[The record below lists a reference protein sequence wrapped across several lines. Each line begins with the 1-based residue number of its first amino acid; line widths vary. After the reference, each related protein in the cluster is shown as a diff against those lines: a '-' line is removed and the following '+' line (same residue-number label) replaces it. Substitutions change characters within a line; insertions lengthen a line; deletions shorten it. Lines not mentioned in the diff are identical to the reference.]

1 MSDIQ
6 TNNTVVD
13 KQKQAATEAQ
23 QKATLDNIQGLQDM
37 EKKLYVELEVEAASR
52 NPDLSQQQA
61 TIAEVNKLSEMRVN
75 LYEQLRDNYKYL
87 SDNVAET
94 RDNLVNQTAVTNIV
108 EGELNNAKKQLRQLD
123 DAKYNKLRMVEINTY
138 EAKRIAAYKNMMSIV
153 ALMCV
158 PLIIV
163 TVLYNNDLL
172 NDTLAVIL
180 FSLIVIGT
188 GSYLAYLAIDISMR
202 DNMNFD
208 EYEFAF
214 DKAAVADRIN
224 SSSSSSDT
232 QANTGA
238 SGMVMGSCS
247 GESCCAE
254 GTKWS
259 STENKCVTNSGET
272 LGENKD
278 SGASA
283 VMSGNASDGAA
294 NGALT
299 SGSEQVM
306 KAQAETTEKSEGFT
320 QLFRSKNNILQS
332 VFNSNKVNI
341 ANNSSRNFIQP
352 YGTDETQFASV

>member
-6 TNNTVVD
+6 TNNAGAEQ
-13 KQKQAATEAQ
+13 QKQAATEAQ
-23 QKATLDNIQGLQDM
+23 QKTTLDNIQGLQDM
-37 EKKLYVELEVEAASR
+37 EKRLYVELEVDAASR
-52 NPDLSQQQA
+52 NPDVSQQQA
-61 TIAEVNKLSEMRVN
+61 TIDQVNKLSQMRVN

-94 RDNLVNQTAVTNIV
+94 RDNLVNQTAVTKIV

-138 EAKRIAAYKNMMSIV
+138 EAKKIAAYKNMMMVV
-153 ALMCV
+153 AIACI
-158 PLIIV
+158 PLIVV
-163 TVLYNNDLL
+163 TLLYNSDLL
-172 NDTLAVIL
+172 NDNLAVML

-188 GSYLAYLAIDISMR
+188 LLYLAYLGVDISMR

-224 SSSSSSDT
+224 SSSSSSSSSDT
-232 QANTGA
+232 QASVGS

-259 STENKCVTNSGET
+259 STENKCVTG
-272 LGENKD
+272 LGESND
-278 SGASA
+278 SGATA
-283 VMSGNASDGAA
+283 IMSGNPSDGSA
-294 NGALT
+294 NGATT
-299 SGSEQVM
+299 SGSDQVM
-306 KAQAETTEKSEGFT
+306 KAQVETTEKSEGFT
-320 QLFRSKNNILQS
+320 QLFRSKNNLLQS
-332 VFNSNKVNI
+332 VFNSNKVNTG
-341 ANNSSRNFIQP
+341 ANTSRNFVEP
-352 YGTDETQFASV
+352 YGTDESQFASV